1 VTRVDGRL
9 AEAVAAARRGELVVL
24 PTDTVYGIGTRPDDP
39 AATGRVFEAKR
50 RPRDLEL
57 PVLVADLDAARDVAV
72 FDERADLLARACWP
86 GPLTIVL
93 QRAEDAS
100 DWELGGDR
108 TTVGVR
114 APGHRLAL
122 ALLAQTGPLAV
133 TSANRSGDPPA
144 TTCDDLR
151 DLFADDVAVYLCQ
164 DEPLEGLASTVV
176 DLAHGSAR
184 ILRPGAL
191 LAERLGELLPDER
204 ALLDSPPSR

>member
-1 VTRVDGRL
+1 MTGLERRL
-9 AEAVAAARRGELVVL
+9 AEAVAAARRGELVVI

-39 AATGRVFEAKR
+39 VATTLVFEAKR

-72 FDERADLLARACWP
+72 FDDRADLLARACWP

-93 QRAEDAS
+93 ERTEDAS

-114 APGHRLAL
+114 APRHALAL
-122 ALLAQTGPLAV
+122 ALLAETGPLAV
-133 TSANRSGDPPA
+133 TSANRSGDRPA
-144 TTCDDLR
+144 TTCEEVR
-151 DLFADDVAVYLCQ
+151 DLFADDVAVFLCQ
-164 DEPLEGLASTVV
+164 DEPLDGLASTVI
-176 DLAHGSAR
+176 DLAHGPAR

-191 LAERLGELLPDER
+191 PARGLGELLPDER
-204 ALLDSPPSR
+204 TLLDSPPS